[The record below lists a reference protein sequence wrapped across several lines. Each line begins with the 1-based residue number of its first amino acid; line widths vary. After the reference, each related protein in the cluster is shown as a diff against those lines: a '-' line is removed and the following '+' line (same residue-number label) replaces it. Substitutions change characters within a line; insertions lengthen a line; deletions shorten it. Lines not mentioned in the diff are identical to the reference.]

1 MTYLLELRG
10 EQLWLRTGSR
20 PQDEVTEVYASAAEA
35 ADAAHFVRDRWRA
48 EGFAPWESFQRPIL
62 TTAAPPPPRAGGLL
76 LGASG
81 APAREPPKPLRRI
94 QAEDPWA
101 RDPRLG
107 ELERD
112 GSLEV
117 VKRENGALVA
127 AKVHVTFDAES
138 PRDRPLKVLL
148 KARSAKT
155 LQRLVVEGEDEGDFK
170 SAVTVL
176 SKGVP
181 EALRDLTLCTVQ
193 TLEVFHE
200 MKGNP
205 TAALPQLSGLKRLVL
220 QAGHLTFSEISLP
233 GLEFLSVRA
242 SALDRTALQAI
253 AAASW
258 PELRSLTL
266 WFGAREEGSSCTL
279 DALRPLLSAER
290 FPRLR
295 CLRLH
300 ACEFADEA
308 VKGLAESTLLPRLEK
323 LDLSMGLVSDASAPL
338 LRGERFAHLEKL
350 LLADTALSVVVRREL
365 TAQGPRFTAYNPL
378 FGNAP
383 TPSVGHFVPADEDL
397 DEDPE
402 ESS

>member
-1 MTYLLELRG
+1 MH
-10 EQLWLRTGSR
+10 R
-20 PQDEVTEVYASAAEA
+20 PEAQDEVTEVYASAAEA
-35 ADAAHFVRDRWRA
+35 AVAASFVRDRWRA
-48 EGFAPWESFQRPIL
+48 EGFTPWEGGQRSIL
-62 TTAAPPPPRAGGLL
+62 TSSAPPPRSGGLL

-81 APAREPPKPLRRI
+81 APAREPPRPLKRL

-101 RDPRLG
+101 KDPKLG

-112 GSLEV
+112 GSLGD

-127 AKVHVTFDAES
+127 ANVHVSFDAEA
-138 PRDRPLKVLL
+138 PLDKPLTVLL

-155 LQRLVVEGEDEGDFK
+155 LQRLVVQGEDEGDFK
-170 SAVTVL
+170 SAVAVL

-181 EALRDLTLCTVQ
+181 ESLRDLTLCTVE
-193 TLEVFHE
+193 TLEVFHG

-205 TAALPQLSGLKRLVL
+205 TAALPQLVGLKRLVL
-220 QAGHLTFSEISLP
+220 QAGHLTFTEIALP
-233 GLEFLSVRA
+233 GLESLSVRA
-242 SALDRTALQAI
+242 SALDRAALQAI

-266 WFGAREEGSSCTL
+266 WFGAREEGSSCTI
-279 DALRPLLSAER
+279 DALQPLLSAER

-308 VKGLAESTLLPRLEK
+308 VTRLAESTLLPRLEK
-323 LDLSMGLVSDASAPL
+323 LDLSMGLVSDASVPL
-338 LRGERFAHLEKL
+338 LRGERFAHLGRL
-350 LLADTALSVVVRREL
+350 VLVNTALSVQARREL
-365 TAQGPRFTAYNPL
+365 TAQDPRFIADNPL

-383 TPSVGHFVPADEDL
+383 TPSVAHFVPADEDL
-397 DEDPE
+397 DADPVQRP
-402 ESS
+402 SIP